1 MQLCSSLSI
10 LWHCLSLGLEWN
22 LTFSSPEATAEF
34 SKFADILSATLPQQV
49 QRVANQRK
57 EGMQEQRSS
66 SQKPIVW
73 PWGSILIPLQRI
85 YTAISLNSSVEQN
98 PQQMEDVN
106 YLMKHSSFQREG
118 HSLIT
123 LRTTEAYQENIWD
136 QIRGVQSLYTLW
148 SLSATPPLKH
158 CHKTLHQILLGWGKH
173 FWEH

>member
-1 MQLCSSLSI
+1 M
-10 LWHCLSLGLEWN
+10 
-22 LTFSSPEATAEF
+22 ATAEF

-57 EGMQEQRSS
+57 EGVQEQKSS

-73 PWGSILIPLQRI
+73 PWCSILIPLQRI
-85 YTAISLNSSVEQN
+85 YIAISLNSSVEQN

-123 LRTTEAYQENIWD
+123 LRTTEAYQENI
-136 QIRGVQSLYTLW
+136 
-148 SLSATPPLKH
+148 
-158 CHKTLHQILLGWGKH
+158 
-173 FWEH
+173 